1 MEKPIPKSSTPEQL
15 LEIALSRE
23 RSAVAF
29 YEEMLRHASG
39 AMMRDLIAQMRD
51 DETRHVRALER
62 KLNELLDGRL

>member
-1 MEKPIPKSSTPEQL
+1 MEKPIPESSTPEQL

-29 YEEMLRHASG
+29 YEELLTRARD